1 MKTIHKIS
9 ISSILSG
16 IVFFA
21 GCGDNSSVSDSK
33 INYNQQ
39 NIFAYAPQNKVTS
52 TEYVVNAEDDA
63 IIGAKVEAS
72 ECNASKDLGNGKYLL
87 EGCVAKPKYISIV
100 GGQIKGKD
108 VNQTFPLILNTS
120 QSNKDDNFV
129 VSPITTLL
137 VDANESEIKKIAD
150 DLNIAPNNLYKL
162 AKQVTKVD
170 LTNINQKLNAVYLS
184 AQMNGVVAKK
194 LQFIQTVR
202 KKLNIKNDDIN
213 VTDLSKKVTEVS
225 SKKPSMFGLVIINL
239 SNNDNILKEVQEQQ
253 NPKQT
258 QFLGLVFDDKMPDAN
273 ISLYRTDISVDN
285 PIYKTKAG
293 SEGNWSVSANDAN
306 ISKLVKDAKND
317 KSFILIMKAVDENNA
332 SKVLKSSISS
342 TQIKEI
348 LKKTKRVTAT
358 NNPNFIISNI
368 TTAENAFLDK
378 AKVLNANTKA
388 DIETYEN
395 KKIDIRTY
403 DQDKILKVAAVIKDV
418 IDNNASLDDYGDAN
432 NTYSL
437 VTDSIS
443 TTTTGKTTE
452 FNLTNDKINDANTTD
467 LEKNITN
474 NAILS
479 LQLNTTTHSLNTKKD
494 KITLKT
500 MQNISNGVYYRLL
513 AYYNNSGAFVRE
525 YDKIVMYPANYV
537 EKRCYLYGD
546 STDDWSCDK
555 SYTIKNSNYNSNGD
569 FSVFENQI
577 TTNYSLEKNDSIR
590 VNQLCKS
597 YNIYEVTKQKVS
609 GTDIL
614 KTTPEVLVDSFDVVD
629 MFRRMPNDKPDNFN
643 KLKNSVD
650 GKQRDDVN
658 SKMNRYIRDNLQDI
672 KDYFS
677 DSNNTCS
684 Y

>member
-39 NIFAYAPQNKVTS
+39 NIFAYAPQNEVTS

-170 LTNINQKLNAVYLS
+170 LTKINQKLNAVYLS

-202 KKLNIKNDDIN
+202 KELNIKNDDIN

-306 ISKLVKDAKND
+306 ISKLVEDAKNN

-395 KKIDIRTY
+395 KKTDIRTY

-452 FNLTNDKINDANTTD
+452 FNLTNDDINDANTTD

-479 LQLNTTTHSLNTKKD
+479 LQLNTTTYSLNTKKD

-546 STDDWSCDK
+546 STDDWNCDK

-629 MFRRMPNDKPDNFN
+629 MFRRMPNDQPDNFN

>member
-202 KKLNIKNDDIN
+202 KELNIKNDDIN

-306 ISKLVKDAKND
+306 ISKLVKDAKNN

-342 TQIKEI
+342 IQIKEI

-378 AKVLNANTKA
+378 ANVLNANTKA

-395 KKIDIRTY
+395 KKTDIRTY

-418 IDNNASLDDYGDAN
+418 IDNNASLDDYGDSN

-452 FNLTNDKINDANTTD
+452 FNLTNDDINDANTTD